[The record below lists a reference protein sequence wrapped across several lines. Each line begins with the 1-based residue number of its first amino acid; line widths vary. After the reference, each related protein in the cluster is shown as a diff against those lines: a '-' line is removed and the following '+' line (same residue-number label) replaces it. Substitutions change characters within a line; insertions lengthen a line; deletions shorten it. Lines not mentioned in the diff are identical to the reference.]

1 MGSKREVMDTMRS
14 RILSGH
20 YQSGERL
27 PSHAELSREFD
38 VSNNTALWAMRGLA
52 DEGYVDVKQGAG
64 SFVAE
69 SITKD
74 GRAEQR
80 AISAALRD
88 EAARLLDLANRL
100 DRMRLDD

>member
-1 MGSKREVMDTMRS
+1 MGSKREVMDAIRA
-14 RILSGH
+14 RILSGG
-20 YQSGERL
+20 YERGQRL
-27 PSHAELSREFD
+27 PSNAELSSEFD

-69 SITKD
+69 PITRD

-100 DRMRLDD
+100 DRMKADD

>member
-1 MGSKREVMDTMRS
+1 MGSKREVMDAIRA

-20 YQSGERL
+20 YQPGVRL
-27 PSHAELSREFD
+27 PSGTELSSEFD

-52 DEGYVDVKQGAG
+52 DEGYVDVKQGSG

-74 GRAEQR
+74 SRAEQR

-100 DRMRLDD
+100 DRTNVKD

>member
-1 MGSKREVMDTMRS
+1 MDAIRA
-14 RILSGH
+14 RILSGD
-20 YQSGERL
+20 YERGQRL
-27 PSHAELSREFD
+27 PSHAELSSEFG

-69 SITKD
+69 SITRD

-100 DRMRLDD
+100 DRLEADD

>member
-1 MGSKREVMDTMRS
+1 MGSKREVMDTIRD
-14 RILSGH
+14 RIVRGH

-27 PSHAELSREFD
+27 PSHAELSGEFD

-69 SITKD
+69 PIARD
-74 GRAEQR
+74 GRSEQR

-100 DRMRLDD
+100 DRLEADC